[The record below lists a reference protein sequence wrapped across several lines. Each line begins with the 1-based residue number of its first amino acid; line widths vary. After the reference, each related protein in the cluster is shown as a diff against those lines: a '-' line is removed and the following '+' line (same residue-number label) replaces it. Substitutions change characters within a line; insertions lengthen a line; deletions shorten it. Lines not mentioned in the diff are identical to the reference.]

1 MHISLVYLSP
11 FPQIESKN
19 VFGDF
24 LLKITLII
32 TLRQKVLGKD
42 VLYNQKP
49 GNKWDLFVETS

>member
-49 GNKWDLFVETS
+49 GNK